1 MVPLPLQGRFGR
13 RSRPQTPLSAASGG
27 RKSAAR
33 VKGKI
38 MKNREYNITPYERGL
53 IPASHQLRREMTKQE
68 RKLWHGFL
76 KNYPVRIYRQRV
88 IDRFIVDFYC
98 SQAKLVIELDGG
110 QHLSG
115 EGLARDNER
124 SEVLNAYGIRVLRFT
139 NEQIEHD
146 YGEGCKTIDL
156 AVKERTR
163 PDPHAP
169 DAAAG
174 GV

>member
-1 MVPLPLQGRFGR
+1 MPDKYPI
-13 RSRPQTPLSAASGG
+13 PAASGG

-33 VKGKI
+33 VEGQI

-53 IPASHQLRREMTKQE
+53 LPVSHQLRREMTKQE

-110 QHLSG
+110 QHLSE

-139 NEQIEHD
+139 NEQIEHN
-146 YGEGCKTIDL
+146 YGEVCKSIDL
-156 AVKERTR
+156 AVKDRTR